1 MLDEDQSAAVILLER
16 QDEMLERQEELRV
29 GVRALRRRL
38 KGLEAAGVE
47 LQEVMVS
54 HLTSSHHD
62 DQTPYGAAVE
72 YIAEKLRACRWRSY
86 ELTATALR
94 DEYSAAD
101 VALWCE
107 RALEMGAAHPRID
120 EALLLDLLHVRKVP
134 NERFRSRLIYL
145 IDHGHAMT
153 SLVIGVY
160 RHLVAI
166 EEARGESYGAAS
178 LMSGRRPQTRL
189 VERWLG
195 ITATPSKPGMKNPS
209 LRLFIT
215 YEQAEAFA
223 SALGMDPHQAGI

>member
-1 MLDEDQSAAVILLER
+1 MLDEDQSVAVVL
-16 QDEMLERQEELRV
+16 LERQEELRV
-29 GVRALRRRL
+29 DVRSLRRRL
-38 KGLEAAGVE
+38 KELEAAGASV
-47 LQEVMVS
+47 QEDMANYLGLRRGGVGPA
-54 HLTSSHHD
+54 
-62 DQTPYGAAVE
+62 PYGAAVE
-72 YIAEKLRACRWRSY
+72 DIAEKLWACRWRSY
-86 ELTATALR
+86 ELTATALG
-94 DEYSAAD
+94 DEYNAAD

-120 EALLLDLLHVRKVP
+120 ENLLLDLLHVRKVP
-134 NERFRSRLIYL
+134 NERFRNRLTYL
-145 IDHGHAMT
+145 LDHGHAMT
-153 SLVIGVY
+153 ALVIGVH
-160 RHLVAI
+160 RHLLAI

-195 ITATPSKPGMKNPS
+195 ITATPVKLRSKNPS